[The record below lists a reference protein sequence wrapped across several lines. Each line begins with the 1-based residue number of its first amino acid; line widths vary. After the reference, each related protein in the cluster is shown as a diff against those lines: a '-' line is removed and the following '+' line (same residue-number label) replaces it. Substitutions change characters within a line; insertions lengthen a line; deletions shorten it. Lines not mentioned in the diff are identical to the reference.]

1 MKRILV
7 AHGPNLNLLGERE
20 PEVYGT
26 ATLGEV
32 NQQIRDFAKD
42 MKIEDVRI
50 LQSNHEGALID
61 FLHENR
67 RWADGVVIN
76 PGALTHYSYAL
87 RDAISATQLPAVE
100 VHLSDIHS
108 REPFRRISVIKEVCI
123 KQITGLGPEGY
134 LRAIEALA
142 GNEVIEML
150 QQVLEV
156 EQSKD
161 DVLKQA
167 VRFLKEAFPKYD
179 WVGIYILHGE
189 ELVLH
194 NYIGPPSP
202 HTCIP
207 LGSGICGAAA
217 TERQSIIVPDVQA
230 DDRYL
235 ACSIATRSEIV
246 VPIMDENV
254 VYGEIDIDSD
264 QPDVFHEGDRQLL
277 EDVAWMLLNCFT
289 T

>member
-1 MKRILV
+1 MRHLV
-7 AHGPNLNLLGERE
+7 VVHGPNLNLLGERE
-20 PEVYGT
+20 PEIYGS

-32 NQQIRDFAKD
+32 NQKIRDFAKY
-42 MKIEDVRI
+42 MKIEEVRI
-50 LQSNHEGALID
+50 FQSNHEGALID
-61 FLHENR
+61 FLHDNR

-87 RDAISATQLPAVE
+87 RDAISATELPTVE

-108 REPFRRISVIKEVCI
+108 REPFRRISVIKEVCV
-123 KQITGLGPEGY
+123 KQITGLGPDGY
-134 LRAIEALA
+134 LRAIEALV
-142 GNEVIEML
+142 GNEVLETF
-150 QQVLEV
+150 QRVLET
-156 EQSKD
+156 EQNKD
-161 DVLKQA
+161 EILKFA
-167 VRFLKEAFPKYD
+167 VRLLKEAFPKYD

-194 NYIGPPSP
+194 NYIGRPSP

-207 LGSGICGAAA
+207 LGQGICGAAA
-217 TERQSIIVPDVQA
+217 TERQSIIVPDVKA

-235 ACSIATRSEIV
+235 ACSIETQSEIV

-264 QPDVFHEGDRQLL
+264 QPDAFHDGDRQLL
-277 EDVAWMLLNCFT
+277 EDMAWMLLNCFT
-289 T
+289 S

>member
-1 MKRILV
+1 MRRIV
-7 AHGPNLNLLGERE
+7 VVHGPNLNLLGERE
-20 PEVYGT
+20 PEIYGS

-32 NQQIRDFAKD
+32 NHQIKDFAKR
-42 MKIEDVRI
+42 MGVEEVRI
-50 LQSNHEGALID
+50 FQSNHEGAIID
-61 FLHENR
+61 YLHENR
-67 RWADGVVIN
+67 RWADGLVIN

-87 RDAISATQLPAVE
+87 RDAIAAIQLPAVE
-100 VHLSDIHS
+100 VHLSDIAN

-123 KQITGLGPEGY
+123 RQITGLGPQGY

-142 GNEVIEML
+142 GNEVLEVF
-150 QQVLEV
+150 QRVLET
-156 EQSKD
+156 ETNKD
-161 DVLKQA
+161 EILKQA
-167 VRFLKEAFPKYD
+167 VRLLKDAFPKYD

-194 NYIGPPSP
+194 NYIGRPSP

-207 LGSGICGAAA
+207 IGQGICGAAA
-217 TERQSIIVPDVQA
+217 AERQSIIVPDVNA

-235 ACSIATRSEIV
+235 ACSLETRSEIV

-264 QPDVFHEGDRQLL
+264 QPDAFHDGDRQLL
-277 EDVAWMLLNCFT
+277 EDMAWMLQNCFT
-289 T
+289 D